1 MSRMT
6 PNGAIVVG
14 LLVIAGSFAAGGL
27 LALAVMLAIALAYAF
42 ASGQS
47 IAAALW
53 RSAAIVLPLAAFM
66 GLVWIGIVGRA
77 PAEIASGVEG
87 SRTAAALFV
96 ATTCIRLFVIAF
108 IVQATTLHFVGWT
121 PLRFV
126 RALTAP
132 SIARKLL
139 VLTHSLIET
148 ILHAIDR
155 ARTAL
160 ISAGIITRQ
169 ASWRN
174 LRQGWIL
181 VQTVWLTVV
190 TIAIG
195 RTRDKWPVEDTLA
208 RLDGTLV
215 EHSAKFFSAADLGW
229 IVPAA
234 FGLVL
239 AMVLR

>member
-1 MSRMT
+1 MT
-6 PNGAIVVG
+6 PNGAIAFG
-14 LLVIAGSFAAGGL
+14 FMAIAGSIAASSLPGL
-27 LALAVMLAIALAYAF
+27 AIMLAVALAFALG
-42 ASGQS
+42 SKLS
-47 IAAALW
+47 IVSALKV
-53 RSAAIVLPLAAFM
+53 SAGIVLPLALFM
-66 GLVWIGIVGRA
+66 GLVWIGLIGRA
-77 PAEIASGVEG
+77 PHEISAGTEG

-96 ATTCIRLFVIAF
+96 AVTCLRLFVIAF
-108 IVQATTLHFVGWT
+108 AVQAALLHFTGWT

-132 SIARKLL
+132 HVIKKLL
-139 VLTHSLIET
+139 VLTLSLIET

-174 LRQGWIL
+174 LRNGWIL
-181 VQTVWLTVV
+181 VQTVWLTMV

-208 RLDGTLV
+208 RLDGTLG
-215 EHSAKFFSAADLGW
+215 ERAAKLFSVTDLAW
-229 IVPAA
+229 TAFAIV
-234 FGLVL
+234 GLVL
-239 AMVLR
+239 ALGLR